1 LGIAF
6 HSTTSFLVLLI
17 LVLGQIPPP
26 VSEQK
31 QPPIRVG
38 VELVTTDVRVRQNG
52 RFVSDLRQEDF
63 DVYEDGVKQ
72 KIVSFVMSLGG
83 RIYNVSAPLPAPAPT
98 GVILPPARPPAQ
110 DAGRIFVIFIDDAHL
125 DGRQT
130 PKNKDFLQQFTT
142 QLIHEGDMFA
152 AVSTGPSSIEVQ
164 LTYDRK
170 RLDQAVSRFMGHGL
184 TPNEILEGVSGAQGN
199 REIRHRAH
207 VAFRTAWEI
216 MRNLEQ
222 VQHRRKAFIYISNGY
237 HFAPFEKARA
247 RVEAERFGR
256 GGESGADPSP
266 FSRQGNQFSE
276 ADLALELAELTRAAN
291 RANATIYTIDPRGLV
306 GMPDMDQKIDMVEW
320 QDYVTA
326 SQNSL
331 RVLAELTGGFA
342 TVNRND
348 LVNALK
354 RIDQE
359 TSDYYVIGYY
369 SSNPDPKKRTR
380 TIDVKVHRPGVEVH
394 HRGEYVLRTDR

>member
-1 LGIAF
+1 MV
-6 HSTTSFLVLLI
+6 SV
-17 LVLGQIPPP
+17 QNPPP
-26 VSEQK
+26 PNQK

-38 VELVTTDVRVRQNG
+38 VELITTDVRVRQAG

-63 DVYEDGVKQ
+63 EVYEDGVKQ

-83 RIYNVSAPLPAPAPT
+83 RIYNETAPPPSAAPA

-110 DAGRIFVIFIDDAHL
+110 DTGRIFVIFIDDSHL
-125 DGRQT
+125 DVRQT
-130 PKNKDFLQQFTT
+130 PKIKDFLKQFTT

-152 AVSTGPSSIEVQ
+152 AVSTGPSAIEVQ
-164 LTYDRK
+164 LTYDRN
-170 RLDQAVSRFMGHGL
+170 RLDSAISRFMGHGL
-184 TPNEILEGVSGAQGN
+184 QPNEILEGLSGAQGN
-199 REIRHRAH
+199 PEIRHRAH

-222 VQHRRKAFIYISNGY
+222 VQQRRKAFIYISGGY
-237 HFAPFEKARA
+237 DFAPFEKARA

-256 GGESGADPSP
+256 GDDQGSDPLP
-266 FSRQGNQFSE
+266 FSRQGTLFSE
-276 ADLALELAELTRAAN
+276 ADLAIELAELTRAAN

-306 GMPDMDQKIDMVEW
+306 GMPDLDQKVDMVEW
-320 QDYVTA
+320 QNYVTA

-348 LVNALK
+348 LVQAVK

-369 SSNPDPKKRTR
+369 SSNPDTKKRRR
-380 TIDVKVHRPGVEVH
+380 TIEVKVNRPGVEVN
-394 HRGEYVLRTDR
+394 HRTEYGR

>member
-1 LGIAF
+1 MEIAF
-6 HSTTSFLVLLI
+6 HSTTPFLVLLI
-17 LVLGQIPPP
+17 LVLGQNPPP

-31 QPPIRVG
+31 PPPIRVG

-83 RIYNVSAPLPAPAPT
+83 RI
-98 GVILPPARPPAQ
+98 
-110 DAGRIFVIFIDDAHL
+110 FVIFIDDAHL

-130 PKNKDFLQQFTT
+130 PKIKDFLQQFTT

-170 RLDQAVSRFMGHGL
+170 RLDQAVSRFMGNGL

-199 REIRHRAH
+199 PEIRHRAH

-256 GGESGADPSP
+256 GGEPGVDPSP

-320 QDYVTA
+320 QDYVTS

-369 SSNPDPKKRTR
+369 SSNPDPKKRRR
-380 TIDVKVHRPGVEVH
+380 TIEVKVNRPNVEVR
-394 HRGEYVLRTDR
+394 HRTEYSLRPPPPPVTSGK

>member
-1 LGIAF
+1 MVAALGA
-6 HSTTSFLVLLI
+6 SV
-17 LVLGQIPPP
+17 QNPPA
-26 VSEQK
+26 SSNQK

-38 VELVTTDVRVRQNG
+38 VELVTTDVRVRRSG
-52 RFVSDLRQEDF
+52 SFVSDLRQEDF
-63 DVYEDGVKQ
+63 EVYEDGVKQ

-83 RIYNVSAPLPAPAPT
+83 RIYNVAAPPPSPAPT

-110 DAGRIFVIFIDDAHL
+110 DTGRIFVIFIDDAHL

-130 PKNKDFLQQFTT
+130 PKIKDFLKQFTT

-152 AVSTGPSSIEVQ
+152 AVSTGPSSIEVP

-170 RLDQAVSRFMGHGL
+170 RLESAVSRFMGHGL
-184 TPNEILEGVSGAQGN
+184 APNEILDGLSGAQGN
-199 REIRHRAH
+199 PEIRHRAH

-222 VQHRRKAFIYISNGY
+222 VPHRRKAFIYISNGY
-237 HFAPFEKARA
+237 DFAPFEKARA
-247 RVEAERFGR
+247 RVEAERSGR
-256 GGESGADPSP
+256 GGDPDSDP
-266 FSRQGNQFSE
+266 LPSRPGTRFSE
-276 ADLALELAELTRAAN
+276 ADLAIELAELTRAAN

-306 GMPDMDQKIDMVEW
+306 GMPDLDQKVDMVEW
-320 QDYVTA
+320 QNYVTS

-348 LVNALK
+348 LLAALE

-369 SSNPDPKKRTR
+369 SSNPDPKRRRR
-380 TIDVKVHRPGVEVH
+380 TIEVKVNRPGVEVQ
-394 HRGEYVLRTDR
+394 HRTEYVLGARVSR